1 MGIGMKEKIDKYWG
15 LWHTSNDHEMEEK
28 GRAKGKGKEKE
39 KENIN
44 CSLQWPWDW
53 LRWSIPIDIEE
64 NLEELIML
72 EKGAIQHASICLFQY
87 F

>member
-44 CSLQWPWDW
+44 CSLQ
-53 LRWSIPIDIEE
+53 
-64 NLEELIML
+64 
-72 EKGAIQHASICLFQY
+72 
-87 F
+87 

>member
-1 MGIGMKEKIDKYWG
+1 VRGSQALAQPLGNQSPAIDYLQSAMGIGMKEKIDKYWG

-44 CSLQWPWDW
+44 CSLQ
-53 LRWSIPIDIEE
+53 
-64 NLEELIML
+64 
-72 EKGAIQHASICLFQY
+72 
-87 F
+87 